1 MTLTVTT
8 LYVFPLVLIW
18 FVLWIGVTSARASLN
33 TSIGDGGNLDLLLK
47 IRRHGNFIEWM
58 PLVLILMVLADAQGT
73 GPIWLHAAG
82 ALLVIG
88 RVVHAFGLKK
98 DNAAH
103 PLRYVGNTASLLS
116 VAILLVALFRIV
128 TGL

>member
-58 PLVLILMVLADAQGT
+58 PLVLILMVLAEAQGT